1 MASGTSLRPTATSS
15 AAAAAATR
23 PSTPLPLLLPLDV
36 PVRHSADV
44 WQDDLA
50 ALFAQAKVR
59 FGDVSWQV
67 GQAPDGHDNCDS
79 SDDDDD
85 DGHGLALGPR
95 RATRPLGQRDGGS
108 IKTIWGH
115 KGTCLSERSRR
126 RRSC

>member
-50 ALFAQAKVR
+50 ALFAQAKER

-67 GQAPDGHDNCDS
+67 RQTATTTAGAVTTTTTTVTAWHSGHDE
-79 SDDDDD
+79 
-85 DGHGLALGPR
+85 
-95 RATRPLGQRDGGS
+95 PLGRLDNAMAVA
-108 IKTIWGH
+108 
-115 KGTCLSERSRR
+115 SRP
-126 RRSC
+126 SGATKVHA